1 MSLQYHRASAVSAQV
16 HPRSRHSH
24 PSPRAAAPSPSCACG
39 SLRRSCGPDSSRA
52 ASPRPPAHG
61 PAGGALASSHYLTT
75 ILSHEPRPPPSS
87 YPRNPAGIRT
97 NKSLRTC
104 PSTSDYACVYG
115 THNAHRLS
123 SLICMSVARPISP
136 CSRRACGWR
145 KNPRWSSTA
154 GRAGARSRRRPAPA
168 RRAGAAGNFA
178 VPWYYLGISR
188 TIAVAPSWL

>member
-61 PAGGALASSHYLTT
+61 PAGGALASSHYLTLQYSLT
-75 ILSHEPRPPPSS
+75 SLDH
-87 YPRNPAGIRT
+87 PAGIRT
-97 NKSLRTC
+97 NKPLRTC

-115 THNAHRLS
+115 THIAARRLS

-188 TIAVAPSWL
+188 TIAVAPSWP